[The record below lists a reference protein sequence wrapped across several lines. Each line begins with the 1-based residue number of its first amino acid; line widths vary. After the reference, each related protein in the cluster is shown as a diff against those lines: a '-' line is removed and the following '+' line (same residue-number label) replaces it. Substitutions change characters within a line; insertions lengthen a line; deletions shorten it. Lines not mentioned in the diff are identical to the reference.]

1 MLSFLIFGP
10 HNNHFTDEEMER
22 SGSMVLL
29 QMLMPTCP
37 ADRRESLPGS
47 SRTSGG
53 PDQAGWPALG
63 CRPLQSWDR
72 PLLLPGWPL
81 ERKCLFP
88 YPKSPPSVILITALA
103 EVRLTIPMAEMR
115 KLRLREG
122 SGLAR
127 PTRYSSANGGRVW
140 LLQRG
145 VGGVTPAPQRLT
157 PRPSSFSSSSLPRH
171 ANKRRSMSHPCIPA
185 SSEGPGSRVA
195 KPTRTAFPGLRFP
208 VCCCLRPVSQETLG
222 SALRPPP
229 SSLAGYLL
237 WSLGQ
242 RRLRRDHVWAWRL
255 I

>member
-88 YPKSPPSVILITALA
+88 CPKSPPSVILITALA

-145 VGGVTPAPQRLT
+145 GGRGNASPPAADTPPFQLQLLLAPAACQQKEKHVSSLHPRQLRGT
-157 PRPSSFSSSSLPRH
+157 GEQSCQTHQDGLPRPPV
-171 ANKRRSMSHPCIPA
+171 
-185 SSEGPGSRVA
+185 SRLLLFEA
-195 KPTRTAFPGLRFP
+195 CFPGDSGK
-208 VCCCLRPVSQETLG
+208 C
-222 SALRPPP
+222 PP
-229 SSLAGYLL
+229 SSSVLL
-237 WSLGQ
+237 GRVPALEFGAAQ
-242 RRLRRDHVWAWRL
+242 TQA
-255 I
+255 